1 MIIASV
7 WAVLFI
13 LASLLLGINLYTVRR
28 PSRREESA
36 FIYLTRRHFA
46 MDGCGC
52 FARLLRSSSSSTSS
66 SSRRPRRRVPSRPP
80 SHRARRR
87 VPIPPRGAADHD
99 ARGLIP
105 GPRQPARLRDAAQ
118 QAPRARGAFYTL
130 VPIRPRRRGERRSL
144 RTLPGVSL
152 RPPLAFNPRPRRLS
166 TPTDAFQLHPA
177 IALYGTTLKF
187 IIHGAVVL
195 LGALCGCVSLTL
207 LNAPI
212 AYYHY
217 AQYARARD
225 ARDGRD
231 DGVRDVGRGTAA
243 EDGQVRALRRGVRGS
258 RLHLITLVPVRP
270 RRRGERRSLKDFFT
284 SRRVSPP
291 NTPRFQSRHTSTPFN
306 SNASDAF
313 RLRPDVRSRGTTL
326 ISLLRTLYLG
336 THHAVHTFMTE
347 EERTKAA
354 EFMREAM
361 LHQHHYHY

>member
-1 MIIASV
+1 MQLHWSRPIPAQQDSLFTAASVASGRHSRPRAGARDGTSLLAMIIASV

-118 QAPRARGAFYTL
+118 QAPRRGAFFTL

-144 RTLPGVSL
+144 RTFAGVSL

-166 TPTDAFQLHPA
+166 TPTDAFQLHPDFR
-177 IALYGTTLKF
+177 LYRPTLTRARRTRREEDEAPRW
-187 IIHGAVVL
+187 G
-195 LGALCGCVSLTL
+195 TL
-207 LNAPI
+207 LTGP
-212 AYYHY
+212 
-217 AQYARARD
+217 
-225 ARDGRD
+225 
-231 DGVRDVGRGTAA
+231 TPPPT
-243 EDGQVRALRRGVRGS
+243 RGVASTS
-258 RLHLITLVPVRP
+258 RAPSWASTPRP
-270 RRRGERRSLKDFFT
+270 RR
-284 SRRVSPP
+284 SRR
-291 NTPRFQSRHTSTPFN
+291 
-306 SNASDAF
+306 
-313 RLRPDVRSRGTTL
+313 RG
-326 ISLLRTLYLG
+326 
-336 THHAVHTFMTE
+336 
-347 EERTKAA
+347 
-354 EFMREAM
+354 
-361 LHQHHYHY
+361 